1 VAVASWDCSVN
12 MSAKQNGD
20 LFEDEIEVADDEDYC
35 DKKIKKRLLNTR
47 EMLIQSK
54 NELETERLIKA
65 DVEYNDFEAFAAW
78 ANLIQSYI
86 YELGILLKHPD
97 VPDSDYYREQIPLGA
112 VEIVPID
119 CYGIPFSKIAY
130 DAFSADDI
138 VFESAKLKR
147 GARVPEPERV
157 EFTGLMDVA
166 QTDVVV
172 EKHWVVTTN
181 PMQARPNQNRIE
193 VVGKEPVPRNVF
205 QQALV
210 ESDQFLQNA
219 GIGLDIQAEAYTA
232 DGEPGL

>member
-1 VAVASWDCSVN
+1 
-12 MSAKQNGD
+12 MSAKENGN
-20 LFEDEIEVADDEDYC
+20 LFEDDIEVADDEDYC
-35 DKKIKKRLLNTR
+35 DKKIKKRILNTR

-97 VPDSDYYREQIPLGA
+97 VPKADYYREEIPLGR
-112 VEIVPID
+112 VEIVPQD
-119 CYGIPFSKIAY
+119 RYGIPFSNIAY
-130 DAFSADDI
+130 DDITKEDI
-138 VFESAKLKR
+138 VFQSPKLKR
-147 GARVPEPERV
+147 GAKIPEPVSV
-157 EFTGLMDVA
+157 ELRGLMDVA
-166 QTDVVV
+166 QTDIVL

-181 PMQARPNQNRIE
+181 PMQAPPNQNRIE
-193 VVGKEPVPRNVF
+193 VVGKQAVPRNVF
-205 QQALV
+205 QQALA